1 MMQSGPR
8 STLAMASLIFPALA
22 GLLLSGPVSAQGGE
36 SGALLERVEQL
47 RRDIVDLQRYV
58 YRGGGA
64 PAAPGSTPVPVEAGT
79 DGRQAADAL
88 LRVTAF
94 ESELRGLTGM
104 IEEIRHKVDTAGRRL
119 DKLVEDV
126 DFRLAAVERAL
137 AETTSA
143 TERPET
149 GAPGAA
155 GAGAV
160 SQVPGP
166 SDRPGV
172 LGTLPAGR
180 APEAGSAAEAMSSP
194 APERPGPLLPEG
206 TPKER
211 YDFALGLLRAGLLR
225 PEDLVR
231 AERAFEEFLEA
242 HGDHELADNARYW
255 LGESHYVR
263 EDYDHAVAVF
273 VEGYKISP
281 TGAKAP
287 DNLLK
292 LGMSLSRLG
301 RRDDAC
307 ATFQELDEKFP
318 DLADDAKARG
328 RKEWRRAECG

>member
-8 STLAMASLIFPALA
+8 PTLAMARPILLMLA
-22 GLLLSGPVSAQGGE
+22 GLLLSEPVSAQGGE
-36 SGALLERVEQL
+36 SRALLETVERL
-47 RRDIVDLQRYV
+47 RQDIADLQRYV
-58 YRGGGA
+58 YRGGA
-64 PAAPGSTPVPVEAGT
+64 LAAPGSTPDSVGAGVGT
-79 DGRQAADAL
+79 DERQAAGAL
-88 LRVTAF
+88 LRVTAL
-94 ESELRGLTGM
+94 EGELRDLTGV

-137 AETTSA
+137 AEATSV
-143 TERPET
+143 TGRPET

-160 SQVPGP
+160 SQVPGS

-172 LGTLPAGR
+172 LGTLPIDQ
-180 APEAGSAAEAMSSP
+180 APVAGSTAEAASP
-194 APERPGPLLPEG
+194 APERPKALLPEG

-211 YDFALGLLRAGLLR
+211 YDFALGLLRTGLLR
-225 PEDLVR
+225 SEDLVR
-231 AERAFEEFLEA
+231 AERAFEEFLAA

-255 LGESHYVR
+255 LGESHYFR
-263 EDYDHAVAVF
+263 EDYNHAVAVF

-301 RRDDAC
+301 RRDEAC

-318 DLADDAKARG
+318 DLTDDVKARG
-328 RKEWRRAECG
+328 RKEWQQAECG

>member
-1 MMQSGPR
+1 
-8 STLAMASLIFPALA
+8 MARPILLALA
-22 GLLLSGPVSAQGGE
+22 GLLLSEPVSAQDGE
-36 SGALLERVEQL
+36 SRALLETVERL
-47 RRDIVDLQRYV
+47 RQDIADLQRYV
-58 YRGGGA
+58 YRGGA
-64 PAAPGSTPVPVEAGT
+64 LAAPGSTPDPVGVGT
-79 DGRQAADAL
+79 DERRAAGAL
-88 LRVTAF
+88 LRVTAL
-94 ESELRGLTGM
+94 EGELRDLTGV

-137 AETTSA
+137 AGATSV
-143 TERPET
+143 TGQPGTGT

-160 SQVPGP
+160 SRVPGS

-172 LGTLPAGR
+172 LGTLPIDQ
-180 APEAGSAAEAMSSP
+180 APAAGSAAEAASP
-194 APERPGPLLPEG
+194 APERPKALLPEG

-211 YDFALGLLRAGLLR
+211 YDFALGLLRTGLLR
-225 PEDLVR
+225 SEDLVK
-231 AERAFEEFLEA
+231 AERAFAEFLAA

-255 LGESHYVR
+255 LGESHYFR
-263 EDYDHAVAVF
+263 EDYNHAVAVF

-301 RRDDAC
+301 RRDEAC

-318 DLADDAKARG
+318 DLTDDVKARG
-328 RKEWRRAECG
+328 RKEWQQAECG